1 MTIIWATLMR
11 DRRTTPPTPFRPA
24 PRAPAERVLHARPTT
39 DTAKRDMTPPST
51 ARGELSWLLDDLL
64 TRASGTQ
71 HAIVLSTDG
80 LLMATSSGLDRPAAE
95 HLSAIA
101 SGLHSL
107 AGGASKQFS
116 AGDIRQSIIEMD
128 RAFLFVAAA
137 GDGACMAL
145 MADADSDVGLIAYE
159 MNKVIERVG
168 QYLSAPPRPDIPS
181 TPAHVEK

>member
-1 MTIIWATLMR
+1 
-11 DRRTTPPTPFRPA
+11 
-24 PRAPAERVLHARPTT
+24 
-39 DTAKRDMTPPST
+39 MTPPST

-107 AGGASKQFS
+107 AGGASRQFA
-116 AGDIRQSIIEMD
+116 AGNIRQSIIEMD

-137 GDGACMAL
+137 GEGACMAL
-145 MADADSDVGLIAYE
+145 MSDADSDVGLIAYE

-168 QYLSAPPRPDIPS
+168 QYLSAPPRPDMPS
-181 TPAHVEK
+181 SPAHVEN